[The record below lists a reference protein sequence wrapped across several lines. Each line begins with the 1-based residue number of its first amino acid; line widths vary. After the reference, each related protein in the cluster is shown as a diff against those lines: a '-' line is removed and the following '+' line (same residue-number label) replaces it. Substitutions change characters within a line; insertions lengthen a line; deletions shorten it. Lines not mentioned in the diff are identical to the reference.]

1 VISFYQRRGVPL
13 QYETGEFD
21 RVRRRREL
29 TAQHETTVLDTD
41 PIRVSVTVRH
51 DDDELEVT
59 LDGSASVLSH
69 EVSA

>member
-1 VISFYQRRGVPL
+1 
-13 QYETGEFD
+13 
-21 RVRRRREL
+21 
-29 TAQHETTVLDTD
+29 VLDTD